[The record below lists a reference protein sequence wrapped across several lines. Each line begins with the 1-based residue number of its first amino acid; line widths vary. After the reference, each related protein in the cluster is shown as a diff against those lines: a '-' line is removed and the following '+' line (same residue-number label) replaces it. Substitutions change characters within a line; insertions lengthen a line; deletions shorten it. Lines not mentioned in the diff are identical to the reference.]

1 MMNLGYVFEYKK
13 NNFCSMQNPGTS
25 LLWLSIYKDLP
36 MMIYMATVIFP
47 SLIGLYN
54 Y

>member
-25 LLWLSIYKDLP
+25 LL
-36 MMIYMATVIFP
+36 
-47 SLIGLYN
+47 
-54 Y
+54 